1 MTQNGKILLVE
12 DDENDV
18 ELTLTALE
26 RFNLR
31 NEVVV
36 VNNGEEALDYLRRSG
51 IFKLRAEGN
60 PVVILLDLK
69 MPKVS
74 GLDVLRQI
82 RSDTELK
89 TIPVV
94 VVTSSREEPDVKQAY
109 ALGVNAYVVKPMK
122 FKDFVDA
129 VKQVGAFWA
138 VLNEPPPGSA
148 PGT

>member
-1 MTQNGKILLVE
+1 MAQNGRILLVE

-36 VNNGEEALDYLRRSG
+36 VNNGEEALDYLNRSG
-51 IFKLRAEGN
+51 IFKLRAEGY

-74 GLDVLRQI
+74 GLEVLRQI

-109 ALGVNAYVVKPMK
+109 AHFQIEQDN
-122 FKDFVDA
+122 
-129 VKQVGAFWA
+129 
-138 VLNEPPPGSA
+138 
-148 PGT
+148 